1 MAYRRL
7 LIATAVL
14 SSLIGALVVW
24 LALTVPRDLKS
35 DALLK
40 QARKELDAG
49 HREKSRQS
57 LALIV
62 QQYPRTD
69 AAGAATLALLKMS
82 EQEVRDLSAVVETV
96 KRDHEDER
104 RQINALTS
112 QMGTLRKP
120 APAPA
125 PVVAA
130 PPPAPKPVVKPA
142 AKKPPVKK
150 ATHRRRRR

>member
-1 MAYRRL
+1 MAAYRRL

-49 HREKSRQS
+49 HREKARQS
-57 LALIV
+57 LAVII

-69 AAGAATLALLKMS
+69 AAAAATLALLKMS
-82 EQEVRDLSAVVETV
+82 EQEVRDLNAAVDTV

-104 RQINALTS
+104 RQINGLTS
-112 QMGTLRKP
+112 QMGELRK
-120 APAPA
+120 PA

-130 PPPAPKPVVKPA
+130 PPPAPKPAVKPA
-142 AKKPPVKK
+142 PKKPPVKK
-150 ATHRRRRR
+150 KVVRRKRR

>member
-7 LIATAVL
+7 LIATAIL

-49 HREKSRQS
+49 HREKARDA
-57 LALIV
+57 LAVIV

-69 AAGAATLALLKMS
+69 AAAAATLALLKMS
-82 EQEVRDLSAVVETV
+82 EQEVRDLGTDVASVR
-96 KRDHEDER
+96 RDRDEER

-112 QMGTLRKP
+112 QMGELRKP
-120 APAPA
+120 APV
-125 PVVAA
+125 VVA
-130 PPPAPKPVVKPA
+130 PPAAAKPAVKAAPKKPV
-142 AKKPPVKK
+142 AKKKV
-150 ATHRRRRR
+150 TRRRRR